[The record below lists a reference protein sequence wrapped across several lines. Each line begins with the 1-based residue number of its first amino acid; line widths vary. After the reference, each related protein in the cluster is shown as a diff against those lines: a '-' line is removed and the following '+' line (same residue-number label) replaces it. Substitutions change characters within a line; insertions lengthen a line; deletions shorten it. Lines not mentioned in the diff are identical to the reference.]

1 MLNGKMIKAAS
12 DLPIAIRIIVILEVW
27 YKTVILSLIT
37 VKIVESYF
45 KMKKDQAAKVK
56 KEYKWGVVRVLV
68 RKVTNVRLQM
78 LH

>member
-1 MLNGKMIKAAS
+1 MLNGKMIKAVS

-56 KEYKWGVVRVLV
+56 KEYKWEVVQVLV